1 VSIQAQRTGWGAFGA
16 YSLNGELPADKVLSL
31 IESRLRELTDVQER
45 TGCDKSREIAAWKSA
60 WTHVTQ
66 TLFPQLEPWETVLVA
81 RHPQRPL
88 ATDYIRLVV
97 SDFCELHGDQRF
109 GDDRAII
116 TGFGEIG
123 PHRVLI
129 IGQNRGRQI
138 PERVAA
144 NFGCPHPE
152 GYRKALAKM
161 KLAAKFGLP
170 IVSLIDTPGAYPG
183 VEAERRGMAAAIADN
198 LMAMPRLPVPLV
210 AVVIGEGGSG
220 GALGIGVAD
229 RLAMFEHSVFSVIS
243 PEGCAAI
250 LWNTSEQAK
259 AAASALRMRANDLLE
274 LGMIDEIIPEP
285 AGAAHRDPAQAA
297 ASLERFV
304 TDTLAEL
311 SQIPIPLLLEQR
323 YQRLR
328 TMGASFERTP
338 ASCAAELTAAE
349 PGAADDRPP
358 VRRAAG

>member
-1 VSIQAQRTGWGAFGA
+1 MVR
-16 YSLNGELPADKVLSL
+16 
-31 IESRLRELTDVQER
+31 
-45 TGCDKSREIAAWKSA
+45 
-60 WTHVTQ
+60 
-66 TLFPQLEPWETVLVA
+66 
-81 RHPQRPL
+81 
-88 ATDYIRLVV
+88 
-97 SDFCELHGDQRF
+97 DFCELHGDQRF
-109 GDDRAII
+109 GDDRAML

-123 PHRVLI
+123 SHRVMI

-161 KLAAKFGLP
+161 KLAAKYGLP

-183 VEAERRGMAAAIADN
+183 VEAEQRGMAAAIADN

-259 AAASALRMRANDLLE
+259 AAASALRMRAGDLLE

-297 ASLERFV
+297 RSLERFV
-304 TDTLAEL
+304 CDTLTEL
-311 SQIPIPLLLEQR
+311 CGIPIPLLLEQR

-328 TMGASFERTP
+328 TMGASFERIP
-338 ASCAAELTAAE
+338 APCAAEPTVAD
-349 PGAADDRPP
+349 PRAADARPP